1 MRTPPA
7 RVYNR
12 GMTHPPASTPT
23 QLHLEPEHLRL
34 VPPSPAA
41 PYSTPLGWHTVARA
55 FGQRMP
61 TALGLENAIATV
73 EDAVMPAARALPPGP
88 VTLHTA
94 SPLLREVAQ
103 AAGADLGARPARL
116 SRAAVEHLFNRL
128 ADQVHRPGHADPALP
143 QRPDFAAALLILRE
157 ALHHWGVEWVELEG

>member
-1 MRTPPA
+1 
-7 RVYNR
+7 
-12 GMTHPPASTPT
+12 MTHPPASATV

-41 PYSTPLGWHTVARA
+41 PCSTPLGWHTVARA

-73 EDAVMPAARALPPGP
+73 ENAVMPAARALPPGP

-103 AAGADLGARPARL
+103 AAGADLGARPTRL
-116 SRAAVEHLFNRL
+116 ARAAVEHLFNRL
-128 ADQVHRPGHADPALP
+128 ADQVQRPGHADPALP

-157 ALHHWGVEWVELEG
+157 ALHHWEVEWVELEG